1 LWTWGWGYDGQL
13 GDGSFLNRTRPIR
26 VLEGV
31 LGVAV
36 GNLHTLVLLPDKALG
51 FGHNE
56 RGQLG
61 DGTFASKGKPVPLSL
76 PAKALAAGY
85 AHSLI
90 LSPEGRVYA
99 AGSNEEGQL
108 GESGGRPRSRF
119 LPVEGLP
126 PVVGVAAGY
135 FHSLAWTEGGDL
147 WAWGSNLSGQLGTGT
162 VESSPRP
169 LKVLE
174 RVRSAVGGGSF
185 TAALLQDGSVWVT
198 GLDSATFR
206 RLEGLPKA
214 RALAAGRAHLLVLGE
229 DGQVYALGENEEG
242 QLGDGTREGRLEARR
257 VEGLEGV

>member
-1 LWTWGWGYDGQL
+1 M
-13 GDGSFLNRTRPIR
+13 
-26 VLEGV
+26 
-31 LGVAV
+31 
-36 GNLHTLVLLPDKALG
+36 
-51 FGHNE
+51 
-56 RGQLG
+56 
-61 DGTFASKGKPVPLSL
+61 
-76 PAKALAAGY
+76 
-85 AHSLI
+85 
-90 LSPEGRVYA
+90 
-99 AGSNEEGQL
+99 
-108 GESGGRPRSRF
+108 
-119 LPVEGLP
+119 
-126 PVVGVAAGY
+126 GVAAGY

-257 VEGLEGV
+257 V